1 MGMVISFPVSQRQSL
16 RMESVEPREPGQVVI
31 LPVIRVE
38 RANEQPGADFDAPS
52 ASGRKRRRRARS

>member
-1 MGMVISFPVSQRQSL
+1 MVISFPVSQRQSV
-16 RMESVEPREPGQVVI
+16 RGESCEAREPGQVVI

-38 RANEQPGADFDAPS
+38 RANEQPGAGFDAPT